1 MRHCG
6 WRGGDGS
13 LDDPGVPD
21 VLGCEGAPLRRL
33 RYGPCTLC
41 ATGAPGSTKE
51 PTMARFINLNVWHQA
66 RTLLRMVS
74 DATRTMRAE
83 GDLKS
88 QMRRAAIS
96 VVSNISEG
104 SERGNDREFRHVQA
118 RASPR
123 RHSA

>member
-1 MRHCG
+1 
-6 WRGGDGS
+6 
-13 LDDPGVPD
+13 
-21 VLGCEGAPLRRL
+21 
-33 RYGPCTLC
+33 
-41 ATGAPGSTKE
+41 
-51 PTMARFINLNVWHQA
+51 MARFINLHVWHQA

-104 SERGNDREFRHVQA
+104 SERGSDREFRHFLAIANASAAEVEAQA
-118 RASPR
+118 IIASDIR
-123 RHSA
+123 CLDRQTSERIAEQCRYVGRMINRLTVRLDASG

>member
-1 MRHCG
+1 
-6 WRGGDGS
+6 
-13 LDDPGVPD
+13 
-21 VLGCEGAPLRRL
+21 
-33 RYGPCTLC
+33 
-41 ATGAPGSTKE
+41 
-51 PTMARFINLNVWHQA
+51 MARFLNLNVWHQA

-104 SERGNDREFRHVQA
+104 SERANDREFRHFLAIANASAAEVESQVIIAGDIICLDRRISEQCRYVGRMINRLTA
-118 RASPR
+118 RLDASG
-123 RHSA
+123 